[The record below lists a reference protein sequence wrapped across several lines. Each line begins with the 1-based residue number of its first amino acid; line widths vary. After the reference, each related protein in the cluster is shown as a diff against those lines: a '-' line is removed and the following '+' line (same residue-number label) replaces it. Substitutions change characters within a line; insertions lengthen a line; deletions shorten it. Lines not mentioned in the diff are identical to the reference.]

1 MKNADAGGIGC
12 FLVAILN
19 SESLLGRADTP
30 SSRAS
35 MSKNRA
41 SNNEADGPETEVFSG
56 TGLTSQESSTATHRL
71 VGL

>member
-1 MKNADAGGIGC
+1 MKLACHLLVLEKMKNADAGGIGC

-35 MSKNRA
+35 MSMNRA
-41 SNNEADGPETEVFSG
+41 SNNQV
-56 TGLTSQESSTATHRL
+56 
-71 VGL
+71 